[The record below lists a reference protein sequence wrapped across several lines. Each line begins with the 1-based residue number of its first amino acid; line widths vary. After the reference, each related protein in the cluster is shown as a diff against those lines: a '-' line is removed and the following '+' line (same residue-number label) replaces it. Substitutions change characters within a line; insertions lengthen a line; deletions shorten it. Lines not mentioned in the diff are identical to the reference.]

1 MNVVLQETQR
11 VGIYCRLS
19 REDGDNNES
28 SSIINQK
35 ELLSEYALK
44 NSWSI
49 YKVYCDDGYSGG
61 NFNRPAFKEMINDI
75 EDGCLDIVL
84 TKDLS
89 RLGRN
94 YIESGYYTE
103 EYFPSKNIRYIALHD
118 NYDTFK
124 SEDDFTPFKNIINQ
138 WYLKDLS
145 KKIKSVHENRMKKG
159 VLPTVNAPTIYGYII
174 NDKKERVINEETAI
188 IVKEIFNLYLKGY
201 QLKDIIIK
209 LKADKIIC
217 PDYYNYLK
225 FGIKA
230 SKWAT
235 STPDEQYGWTVSKLE
250 KILTNEEYTGTLILK
265 KKKTIS
271 YKTHQRVLS
280 KSDEVY
286 KFPDKFEAI
295 ITKADFEKAVELRKS
310 RSRNRIPAEENPY
323 KNIVYCDCC
332 KHPLSLNRLVKNRR
346 DLYLCRVSG
355 CAKKAHVRLEDVQ
368 TILGLDITNIIKI
381 CLEHEKEIHEFAKG
395 YNELKPKINTNLIEK
410 ENLTTRNKKLELLIQ
425 KLFEKDVTGE
435 IPKETYRK
443 MMTEYKTEYE
453 NNKRRL
459 VELSVNTPVEKDYL
473 KLTSEFIEELKKIN
487 SNNLT
492 KDAIVSLVDKAYFT
506 RIDKKLVVKIIY
518 KKIPE
523 LLEDYLLCL
532 QTNTQ

>member
-19 REDGDNNES
+19 REDGDNKES
-28 SSIINQK
+28 SSITSQK

-75 EDGCLDIVL
+75 EEGCIDIVI

-103 EYFPSKNIRYIALHD
+103 EYFPSKNIRYIAVND
-118 NYDTFK
+118 NYDTYK
-124 SEDDFTPFKNIINQ
+124 NIDDFTPFKNIINQ

-145 KKIKSVHENRMKKG
+145 KKVISVHENRMKKG
-159 VLPTVNAPTIYGYII
+159 ILPTSNTPTIYGYII
-174 NDKKERVINEETAI
+174 NDKKERIINEETAP
-188 IVKEIFNLYLKGY
+188 VVQRIFDLYLKGN
-201 QLKDIIIK
+201 QLKNIIFK
-209 LKADKIIC
+209 LKEEKIIC
-217 PDYYNYLK
+217 PEYYNYLK
-225 FGIKA
+225 FGINP
-230 SKWAT
+230 SKWANVI
-235 STPDEQYGWTVSKLE
+235 DEKKYSWTISRIE
-250 KILTNEEYTGTLILK
+250 KILSNEEYTGMLILK
-265 KKKTIS
+265 KRKTIS

-280 KSDEVY
+280 RAEEVY
-286 KFPDKFEAI
+286 KFPDRFEPI
-295 ITKADFEKAVELRKS
+295 ITKADFEKASELRKS

-323 KNIVYCDCC
+323 KNIVYCECC

-346 DLYLCRVSG
+346 DLYLCRNND
-355 CAKKAHVRLEDVQ
+355 CTKKTYVRLDDVNLV
-368 TILGLDITNIIKI
+368 LGLDITNIIKI
-381 CLEHEKEIHEFAKG
+381 CLEHEKEIYEFAKG
-395 YNELKPKINTNLIEK
+395 YNDLKPKINTNSIEK
-410 ENLTTRNKKLELLIQ
+410 DKLTARNKKLELLIQ
-425 KLFEKDVTGE
+425 KLFEKDATGE

-443 MMTEYKTEYE
+443 MMAEYKTEYE
-453 NNKRRL
+453 NNKTRL
-459 VELSVNTPVEKDYL
+459 VELSVNIPVVKDYL

-487 SNNLT
+487 TNNLT
-492 KDAIVSLVDKAYFT
+492 KDIITSIIDKAYFT
-506 RIDKKLVVKIIY
+506 RKDKKLVVKIIY
-518 KKIPE
+518 KKIPD

-532 QTNTQ
+532 QINT